1 MIRYINDGVKDLK
14 VLVAIARMELIINNS
29 ADILE
34 FREMYGEDD
43 EYENS
48 IDFHDAC
55 IDYGVKHCVELMS
68 PETTQ
73 YEDLMILINE
83 LKDFEQYEL
92 CRILHNLRD
101 DVADNM
107 ALGYGWEDEKLQ
119 E

>member
-1 MIRYINDGVKDLK
+1 
-14 VLVAIARMELIINNS
+14 
-29 ADILE
+29 
-34 FREMYGEDD
+34 
-43 EYENS
+43 
-48 IDFHDAC
+48 
-55 IDYGVKHCVELMS
+55 MS

-83 LKDFEQYEL
+83 LKGFEQYEL